1 MGERARQ
8 KCLMNTCGTA
18 DTVPSYGRME
28 TTIEL
33 IPIVLPFFTI
43 FYFCFPLCM
52 DSSKK
57 RQKKRGMFSICAA
70 AEASTRGMFKCGRH
84 DRVVGEMTELSL
96 ACAVLPP

>member
-8 KCLMNTCGTA
+8 KCLMDTCGTA
-18 DTVPSYGRME
+18 DTVPSSGRME

-33 IPIVLPFFTI
+33 IPIVLPLFT
-43 FYFCFPLCM
+43 FYFFCFPLCM

-57 RQKKRGMFSICAA
+57 RQKKRGMF
-70 AEASTRGMFKCGRH
+70 KCGQH